1 MTMDAFGAGFALS
14 LSLILAIGA
23 QNAFV
28 LRQGLRGEHVFWI
41 CLFCALSD
49 AVLILAGVAGFAA
62 LGDLFPRLLPWIRY
76 GGALFLIW
84 YGARS
89 FLAAWKGKGALTP
102 AGAAPRRLWRVLGI
116 CAVLTWGNPHVYL
129 DTLALIGS
137 VSTRYGDERYVFALG
152 AVMASFLFFFA
163 LGYGAAL
170 LRPVFATASAW
181 RVLEAGIGTVM
192 WFIAAGLLWEGR

>member
-1 MTMDAFGAGFALS
+1 MPMDAFGAGFAFS

-28 LRQGLRGEHVFWI
+28 LKQGLRGEHVFWI
-41 CLFCALSD
+41 CLFCAFSD
-49 AVLILAGVAGFAA
+49 AVLILAGVAGFAL
-62 LGDLFPRLLPWIRY
+62 LGDIFPAVVPWMRY
-76 GGALFLIW
+76 GGAVFLIW

-89 FLAAWKGKGALTP
+89 FRAAWKG
-102 AGAAPRRLWRVLGI
+102 GAALVPTGEGPRRLGPVLGI

-137 VSTRYGDERYVFALG
+137 VSTRYGGARYVFASG
-152 AVMASFLFFFA
+152 AMLASFLFFFI

-170 LRPVFATASAW
+170 LRPLFATTTAW
-181 RVLEAGIGTVM
+181 RLLEAGIGMVM
-192 WFIAAGLLWEGR
+192 WFIAVGLLWEM

>member
-28 LRQGLRGEHVFWI
+28 LKQGLKGEHIFWI

-49 AVLILAGVAGFAA
+49 AVLILTGVGGFAA
-62 LGDLFPRLLPWIRY
+62 LGDLFPHLLPWIRY
-76 GGALFLIW
+76 GGAMFLIL

-89 FLAAWKGKGALTP
+89 FFAAWKGAGVLTP
-102 AGAAPRRLWRVLGI
+102 AGEAPGHLWRVLGTG
-116 CAVLTWGNPHVYL
+116 ALLTWGNPHVYL

-137 VSTRYGDERYVFALG
+137 VSTRYGEGRFIFALG
-152 AVMASFLFFFA
+152 AMLASFLFFFT
-163 LGYGAAL
+163 LGYGAGL
-170 LRPVFATASAW
+170 LRPVFATATAW
-181 RVLEAGIGTVM
+181 RVLEVGIGAVM
-192 WFIAAGLLWEGR
+192 WSIAAGLLWEV